1 MTDIFVRYL
10 AESPVAAVLVALA
23 LVGFGVFGGRL
34 SVIDIR
40 SHLLPNRIIFP
51 AYPVAGL
58 LLGVAALLAGDGARV
73 LTMVGGAVVLWLA
86 YFLLRVLY
94 PAGMGFGDVK
104 LAGLLGLYLG
114 FAGWSHLLWGTLAA
128 FGLGALWGLVLIGS
142 RRGSLTTA
150 IPFGPFMIA
159 GAALALAAPS
169 LG

>member
-1 MTDIFVRYL
+1 MTDILVRYL
-10 AESPVAAVLVALA
+10 ADSPVAAVLVVLALA
-23 LVGFGVFGGRL
+23 AFGVAGVWLG
-34 SVIDIR
+34 VIDIR

-73 LTMVGGAVVLWLA
+73 LTMIGGAVVLWLA
-86 YFLLRVLY
+86 YFLVRALY

-114 FAGWSHLLWGTLAA
+114 FVGWSQLLWATIAA
-128 FGLGALWGLVLIGS
+128 FGLGALWGLILIGS
-142 RRGSLTTA
+142 RRGTLTSA
-150 IPFGPFMIA
+150 IPFGPVMIA
-159 GAALALAAPS
+159 GAALGMALPS